1 MTSAPAEVPELS
13 VSRLELFLDLV
24 FVFTITQLTSSLS
37 HHLTVEGLVR
47 VLVMLAVIW
56 WMYDGF
62 IWVANAMP
70 PSTHSR
76 RGLLLLAMSGFL
88 VMSMAIPDAFTGSGV
103 AFGWAYVMLVA
114 VHAGMFAAS
123 GLPRAS
129 IVRMA
134 LIQALN
140 AALVVVG
147 GYFEG
152 NVQLA
157 LWGGAFAIQFVT
169 PYLVDMPRFR
179 LRAGHFV
186 ERHALIVIV
195 AFGESVVAIGVGAGD
210 APLEPA
216 VVAAA
221 VLTLAV
227 CVGLW
232 WAYFGEDDDERA
244 AGYMAAL
251 TEARRNHLAIRIYNV
266 GHYVLLLGVLLVAV
280 GAKSAV
286 AHPVDR
292 IGLGEAAVLAAG
304 TALFLVANTVMR
316 RTLGL
321 VPLLPRAV
329 AALLALATIP
339 LGAHASALAQLGV
352 LVGLLALTFLF
363 EERAAGA
370 ARGLPA

>member
-70 PSTHSR
+70 PSTHPR

-152 NVQLA
+152 NAQLA

-266 GHYVLLLGVLLVAV
+266 GHYALLLGVLLVAV

-292 IGLGEAAVLAAG
+292 IGLGEAAALAAG

-339 LGAHASALAQLGV
+339 LGAHASAFAQLGA

-363 EERAAGA
+363 EERAGGA
-370 ARGLPA
+370 ARGLPV